1 MRWLILGCAL
11 PVLTATAS
19 HAQEVRNYT
28 GTVLTGQSID
38 FDHWLNYD
46 QSSCVDRGF
55 IVFQLKSPPRLG
67 KMTLVRK
74 KVQSPGVCS
83 NHPLSVVIVQ
93 YRAGRKAG
101 VDSFS
106 YGVQGLQV
114 ILVNATVNVN

>member
-11 PVLTATAS
+11 PVLTATAP

-46 QSSCVDRGF
+46 QSSCIDRGF
-55 IVFQLKSPPRLG
+55 VVFQLKTPPRLG
-67 KMTLVRK
+67 KVSLVRK
-74 KVQSPGVCS
+74 KVQSATVCS
-83 NHPLSVVIVQ
+83 NRPLSVVNVQ

-106 YGVQGLQV
+106 YGVQGQSV